1 MKQLQFRMGLWPWSS
16 LLAAAFLAG
25 VVVILLAGD
34 ETRLSSL
41 IGLLLLAIIAPCYA
55 LTRRSAA

>member
-1 MKQLQFRMGLWPWSS
+1 MGLWPWSS